1 MPAEAKEPD
10 ADATL
15 VDRMAAGDERALA
28 EIVRRHG
35 SRLKAILIRFTGG
48 AAAADDILQETFV
61 SAWRGAARWRA
72 DGPPYAAYLTRI
84 AVNRAID
91 SERRSRL
98 RRFFGI
104 AEAEDVVDPAVSA
117 EGILAG
123 RNELANV
130 TADIRTLPAR
140 QRAAIL
146 LAAGGEHS
154 TAEIAAMMGLSA
166 GAAEQLLVRA
176 RKTLRAGLR
185 RRAGKEVR

>member
-1 MPAEAKEPD
+1 MPADVKEPETD
-10 ADATL
+10 AAL

-35 SRLKAILIRFTGG
+35 PRLRAILCRFTGG
-48 AAAADDILQETFV
+48 PVAADDILQETFIR
-61 SAWRGAARWRA
+61 AWRGAARWRA
-72 DGPPYAAYLTRI
+72 DGPPYAAYLTRV

-91 SERRSRL
+91 GERRSRL

-104 AEAEDVVDPAVSA
+104 AEAEDVADPALSA
-117 EGILAG
+117 EGTLAA
-123 RNELANV
+123 RDEIASV
-130 TADIRTLPAR
+130 AADIRALPAR